1 MKMLK
6 RGIVIAGLMV
16 ASILFSGCSIKETWD
31 ILWGHNKTESEGTD
45 VPVEPLDP
53 NAVQVDESVSA
64 PIFTQDLEG
73 SEVYAVNEPANEL
86 WVEAAEE
93 AEGVVTYQ
101 WYVNTVDSNGGGEQ
115 INGATESTFT
125 PDTSEAGRYYY
136 FVVATHTVDKK
147 MNLSTSSVAGI
158 IVDADKVPEEEEV
171 LIGWVE
177 TEAGWSYYN
186 EGGEAMVSAFVEDGG
201 KKYYMNDQ
209 GLMATAWV
217 ETGDGW
223 YYFDNAGVEQTG
235 FVVVDGK
242 KYCFAIDGKMRES
255 AWIENDGRWF
265 YATANGALAIEW
277 EQIDGA
283 WYYFNPE
290 GVMRYDT
297 EIDGRWLNPNGKM
310 AE

>member
-6 RGIVIAGLMV
+6 KGIIIAGLMIV
-16 ASILFSGCSIKETWD
+16 CTLFSGCSIKETWD
-31 ILWGHNKTESEGTD
+31 ILWGHNEKEGEGAN
-45 VPVEPLDP
+45 VPVVPLDP

-64 PIFTQDLEG
+64 PVFTQDLEG
-73 SEVYAVNEPANEL
+73 SEVYAIDEQAKEL
-86 WVEAAEE
+86 WVEAAAE

-115 INGATESTFT
+115 VVGATENTFT
-125 PDTSEAGRYYY
+125 PATSEAGRYYY

-158 IVDADKVPEEEEV
+158 IVDADKIPEEEV
-171 LIGWVE
+171 VQRGWID
-177 TEAGWSYYN
+177 TEEGWSYYN
-186 EGGEAMVSAFVEDGG
+186 DNGEALVNEFVEEGG
-201 KKYYMNDQ
+201 KKYYMDEQ
-209 GLMATAWV
+209 GLMATGWV
-217 ETGDGW
+217 EAEGDW
-223 YYFDNAGVEQTG
+223 YYFDDAGIEQTG

-242 KYCFAIDGKMRES
+242 KYCLAVDGKMRQS
-255 AWIENDGRWF
+255 AWIDSDGKWF
-265 YATANGALAIEW
+265 YATENGSLAIEW
-277 EQIDGA
+277 EKIDGA

-297 EIDGRWLNPNGKM
+297 EIEGKWLNPNGKL